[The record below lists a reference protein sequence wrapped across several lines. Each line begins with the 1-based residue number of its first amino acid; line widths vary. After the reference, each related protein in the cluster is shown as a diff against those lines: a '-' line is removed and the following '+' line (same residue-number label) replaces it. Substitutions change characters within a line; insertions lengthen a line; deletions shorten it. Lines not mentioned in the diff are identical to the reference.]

1 MARGRIWTPE
11 EDDRLRALAKE
22 NAQGISIRGHRRRY
36 HGRFRQIAEELGRS
50 YAAVLKRASRIG
62 ADSYRPRRSPEL
74 RELLKGIRA
83 MPRKERAKRRGGG
96 RGRPWTEAEDE
107 EIRRAARFNATQ
119 GPFLLCLDDDGK
131 YVWIS
136 RLKDLA
142 DQMRRTPAA
151 VRKRASRIGARS
163 LPRHYDSTDPT
174 SVWRRSSQS
183 PKRTFSERGK
193 QRPA

>member
-1 MARGRIWTPE
+1 MARGRIWTRE

-22 NAQGISIRGHRRRY
+22 NAKGISIRGHRRRY

-62 ADSYRPRRSPEL
+62 AESYRPRRSPEL

-83 MPRKERAKRRGGG
+83 MPPKERAKRRCGG

-131 YVWIS
+131 YVWVS

-174 SVWRRSSQS
+174 SVWRRSSTS
-183 PKRTFSERGK
+183 SN
-193 QRPA
+193 RP

>member
-36 HGRFRQIAEELGRS
+36 HDRFRQIAAELGRS

-62 ADSYRPRRSPEL
+62 ADSYRPRRSPE
-74 RELLKGIRA
+74 RPRLLKGIRA
-83 MPRKERAKRRGGG
+83 MPRKERANRRGGG
-96 RGRPWTEAEDE
+96 RGRPWTEADDNR
-107 EIRRAARFNATQ
+107 IRETMRLSATQ
-119 GPFLLCLDDDGK
+119 GPFLLCEHPDGS
-131 YVWIS
+131 YMWIS
-136 RLKDLA
+136 RLQNLA
-142 DQMRRTPAA
+142 DELGRTYAA